1 MKVSLP
7 PPPEKPYL
15 WPLLSLAAAT
25 PSSESESFPPFAALR
40 PRLRFRDLARPRDAA
55 VAAADVEEEGSAA
68 ATQQSIQLRLV
79 DMAEL
84 GK

>member
-1 MKVSLP
+1 MKVSL

-55 VAAADVEEEGSAA
+55 AAAEEEGSAA

>member
-1 MKVSLP
+1 MKVSL

-15 WPLLSLAAAT
+15 WPLLSLAAT

-55 VAAADVEEEGSAA
+55 AADVVEGSAA

>member
-1 MKVSLP
+1 MKVSL

-55 VAAADVEEEGSAA
+55 AADVEEEGSAA

>member
-1 MKVSLP
+1 MKVSL

-55 VAAADVEEEGSAA
+55 AAADADAEEEGSAA

>member
-1 MKVSLP
+1 MKVSLL
-7 PPPEKPYL
+7 PPEKPYV
-15 WPLLSLAAAT
+15 WPLLSLAAT
-25 PSSESESFPPFAALR
+25 PSSESESFPPFADLR

-55 VAAADVEEEGSAA
+55 AAADVEEGSGA
-68 ATQQSIQLRLV
+68 ATQQSFQLRLV

>member
-1 MKVSLP
+1 MKVSL

-55 VAAADVEEEGSAA
+55 AADVEEGSAA